1 MNRLAKEYNAGL
13 AEAQKQAREHNE
25 KVLREFRDVGV
36 VKASFLKT
44 SLVPIPQPCPE
55 ELDAR
60 WVSKFMS
67 AFSWKRAA
75 RNTAGQYLAS
85 WPSGGDEL
93 GLVVS
98 IESYALWHDP
108 YIYIY
113 ICIYTCICIYSFIYM
128 LDMKACMH
136 VKVHSRVCVCIF
148 F

>member
-113 ICIYTCICIYSFIYM
+113 MYLYMYMYIFIYIHVRHEGM
-128 LDMKACMH
+128 YACKGAFTCM
-136 VKVHSRVCVCIF
+136 CMYF